1 MAHRVMPSV
10 KRLGIV
16 AAIVIGFMALA
27 FLPRAAEGWERI
39 ALSALAGGLLVA
51 GGFLAGR
58 R

>member
-1 MAHRVMPSV
+1 MPSV

-27 FLPRAAEGWERI
+27 FLPRAAEGWDRI
-39 ALSALAGGLLVA
+39 TLSALAGGLLVA